1 MFRSVESMSTRE
13 LVYLMNKAFVL
24 VFSIGSIGLI
34 CFFIFAFQ
42 KNENLLGLGAAAII
56 PLLLALLINMLYRRI
71 LGELSRRLGV

>member
-24 VFSIGSIGLI
+24 GFSIGSIGLI